1 MKNIIPASCL
11 LLLCFVA
18 EVGLSQRDTSSLFV
32 DGICGMCEKRIETA
46 ASKVR
51 GVIKA
56 DWDVESRILN
66 LVIKPNYKE
75 AQLHKAV
82 NAVGHDTKESS
93 ASEEAYNDLHN
104 CCKYRDPKQLAAHR
118 DQGKTITFFVDGLCG
133 MCKKRIETAAKTVKG
148 VDAADWDVESRI
160 LTLFTSQVELE
171 ATAIHQ
177 AVVAVGHDTES
188 LKASDE
194 AYEKL
199 HACCKYRDPKQ
210 IAAHRKPESGADFFV
225 DGICGMCKDR
235 IEAAVQKVPGVEKAN
250 WNEDTRMLSIAFS
263 GKEVEEDILHQ
274 AVAAVGHD
282 TKKFKASDEA
292 YNKLHD
298 CCKYRDASVIA
309 DHQPKDIFE
318 SSPASLDGHIL
329 VEENG
334 KAIPL
339 PGVNIYW
346 IDAKPTAVTD
356 KGGKFSLQR
365 PEGANQVVVSYVG
378 YYSDTIAITNE
389 TSIKVTLTPGS
400 TLETVEV
407 TYKRKSIEV
416 SFVEPILIQQIGR
429 KELLKAACCT
439 LAESF
444 ETNPAVDVSFTDAV
458 TGARQIEMLGLA
470 GPYTQIT
477 RENLPDV
484 RGLAA
489 IYGLVYIP
497 GPWVEGIQ
505 LAKGPGSVINGF
517 ESMTGQINVELKKP
531 EEGERAYFN
540 LYANEGGRLEANAN
554 ARFEV
559 GKNWFTSFL
568 IHGNAQSRQN
578 DRNEDGF
585 LDMPTGTE
593 WTAINRWKYRG
604 DDGWN
609 SQFGIKVTHFNKTSG
624 QLNYDQDASQNI
636 AWGARM
642 QTRRLEGWAKIGRVF
657 QNRPDASI
665 GFQLNGS
672 LHSQDASFGT
682 TRYDAD
688 QQSFYANLIYT
699 ETLGDPAHKLN
710 SGLSFQV
717 DRFEEWLAEGF
728 FERSEVVP
736 GAFVEYTYLPNDD
749 FTAVF
754 GVRADH
760 HNQFGFFLTPRLHL
774 RYAANERSVFRLSA
788 GQGRRTASIIA
799 ENLGM
804 LASARSFVLQSDGGD
819 SPYGLNQEV
828 AWNFGLNWR
837 QTFIIQNR
845 ELIITLDGY
854 HTRFDQQV
862 VVDYDASPREVRFY
876 NLDGKS
882 FSNTFQAQMDYA
894 VLGNL
899 DLRIAYRFND
909 VQADYQQGR
918 LERPFVARHRA
929 FANLSYQIQDEWD
942 LDLTFNWQ
950 GAKRIPS
957 TSANPT
963 EFQMFERSPDFL
975 VTNAQISKHFGERLR
990 VYVGGENLFNF
1001 VQSNPIL
1008 AANDPF
1014 GEYFDS
1020 SLIWG
1025 PIFGRMIYAGVHY
1038 TLE

>member
-11 LLLCFVA
+11 LLLCLVA

-56 DWDVESRILN
+56 DWDVESRILT
-66 LVIKPNYKE
+66 LVTKPNYKE
-75 AQLHKAV
+75 IQLHKAV

-133 MCKKRIETAAKTVKG
+133 MCKKRIETAAKTVEG

-171 ATAIHQ
+171 ATVIHQ
-177 AVVAVGHDTES
+177 AVLAVGHDTES

-194 AYEKL
+194 AYDKL
-199 HACCKYRDPKQ
+199 HAFCKYRDPKQ

-235 IEAAVQKVPGVEKAN
+235 IEAAVQKVPGVDKAN

-309 DHQPKDIFE
+309 DHRPKDVFE

-329 VEENG
+329 VEEKG

-365 PEGANQVVVSYVG
+365 PKGANQVVVSYVG
-378 YYSDTIAITNE
+378 YYSDTIAITTE

-416 SFVEPILIQQIGR
+416 SFVEPILIQEIGR
-429 KELLKAACCT
+429 KELLKASCCT

-540 LYANEGGRLEANAN
+540 LYGNEGGRLEANAN

-657 QNRPDASI
+657 QNRPNASI

-918 LERPFVARHRA
+918 LERPFVARQRA

-963 EFQMFERSPDFL
+963 EFQRFERSPDFL